1 VYVNPSPGN
10 VKSFDM
16 TKKILVVDDE
26 PNIVLSLE
34 FLMKQQGYAVS
45 SAVDGDSA
53 MKEVERDPPDIVL
66 LDVSMPGRSGFEVC
80 EAIRANPA
88 WNQMRILIVTG
99 KGRDE
104 DRERGLS
111 LGADGYVIKPF
122 ETQDIVAKV
131 KELLGE

>member
-34 FLMKQQGYAVS
+34 FLMKQQGYAVR

>member
-1 VYVNPSPGN
+1 MYVNPWPGN

-34 FLMKQQGYAVS
+34 FLMKQQGYAVR

>member
-1 VYVNPSPGN
+1 MYVNPSPGN

-16 TKKILVVDDE
+16 TKNILVVDDE

-34 FLMKQQGYAVS
+34 FLMKQQGYAVR

-53 MKEVERDPPDIVL
+53 MKEVERDPPNIVL

>member
-1 VYVNPSPGN
+1 
-10 VKSFDM
+10 M

-34 FLMKQQGYAVS
+34 FLMKQQGYAVR

>member
-1 VYVNPSPGN
+1 
-10 VKSFDM
+10 M

-34 FLMKQQGYAVS
+34 FLMKQQGYAVR

-104 DRERGLS
+104 DREKGLS
-111 LGADGYVIKPF
+111 LGADDYVIKPF
-122 ETQDIVAKV
+122 ETQNIVAKV

>member
-1 VYVNPSPGN
+1 
-10 VKSFDM
+10 M

-99 KGRDE
+99 KGHDE

>member
-1 VYVNPSPGN
+1 MYVNPSPGN

-34 FLMKQQGYAVS
+34 FLMKQQGYAVR

>member
-1 VYVNPSPGN
+1 MYVNPSPGN

>member
-1 VYVNPSPGN
+1 
-10 VKSFDM
+10 M

>member
-1 VYVNPSPGN
+1 MYVNPSPGN

-34 FLMKQQGYAVS
+34 FLMKQQGYAVR

-53 MKEVERDPPDIVL
+53 MKEVERDPPNIVL